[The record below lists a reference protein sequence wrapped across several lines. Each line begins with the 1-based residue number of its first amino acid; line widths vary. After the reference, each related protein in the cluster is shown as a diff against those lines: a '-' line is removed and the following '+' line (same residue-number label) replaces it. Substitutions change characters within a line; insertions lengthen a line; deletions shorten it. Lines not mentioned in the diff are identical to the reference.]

1 MSQFCFIC
9 SKLLTKNESVTVD
22 RGMKTLIDASIE
34 RADEFSEY
42 LQNQISVTIHL
53 ECRKNYTRKSSIAS
67 AKRRH
72 SQEEASTSKI
82 SPPRT
87 RARVSDS
94 AFCFKQC
101 CLFCGDQ
108 LNEQYETKKPKHLRR
123 KFFNVTTLS
132 FKESVLK
139 AARDRN
145 DDMGRAIVARVGF
158 EFDLVAAE
166 AKYHN
171 DCYNSFLKPVNG
183 GKVGRPKD
191 EATNLAME
199 EIFKYI
205 ETSDDCQFT
214 LNELK
219 EVCKDTSLDNRTIK
233 IRLKVKYGN
242 KIIIS
247 EKSGTSTFICFVDNH
262 HEILNQGWYEK
273 RKFNEKEERLRI
285 LEAAAAII
293 REDIQS
299 AAFDNTDYPPPGR
312 MFEDLNSVVPE
323 SLTHF
328 LELVIEKN
336 KRSNIDHF
344 KLICRN
350 ISHSIMTAV
359 RPRSFKSKLQLGL
372 SVFFIDVLDRNVF
385 VFRLMRIL

>member
-22 RGMKTLIDASIE
+22 RGMNTLIYASIE

-132 FKESVLK
+132 FKKSVLK

-145 DDMGRAIVARVGF
+145 DDIGRAIVARVGF

-171 DCYNSFLKPVNG
+171 DCYNSFLKPLNG

-191 EATNLAME
+191 EATNLA
-199 EIFKYI
+199 
-205 ETSDDCQFT
+205 T
-214 LNELK
+214 
-219 EVCKDTSLDNRTIK
+219 VSL
-233 IRLKVKYGN
+233 
-242 KIIIS
+242 
-247 EKSGTSTFICFVDNH
+247 H
-262 HEILNQGWYEK
+262 
-273 RKFNEKEERLRI
+273 
-285 LEAAAAII
+285 
-293 REDIQS
+293 
-299 AAFDNTDYPPPGR
+299 
-312 MFEDLNSVVPE
+312 
-323 SLTHF
+323 
-328 LELVIEKN
+328 
-336 KRSNIDHF
+336 
-344 KLICRN
+344 
-350 ISHSIMTAV
+350 
-359 RPRSFKSKLQLGL
+359 
-372 SVFFIDVLDRNVF
+372 
-385 VFRLMRIL
+385 